1 MVGVIKRRKRK
12 TERKEMFRLAEFLFK
27 IFDTL
32 NKNALCSI
40 KTNEEDSFTTTLTY
54 TTTNLLNFEL
64 IMFASVSMGFG

>member
-32 NKNALCSI
+32 NKNALYSI
-40 KTNEEDSFTTTLTY
+40 KTNEEDSFTTTEIVLVFCSF
-54 TTTNLLNFEL
+54 LVVWLKIEKKML
-64 IMFASVSMGFG
+64 IFI